1 MDQPPVWREGRGAL
15 EYVRLVRHPIFR
27 GVGVPDG
34 AGRPV
39 LLLPGFMA
47 GDSSLS
53 IMRAWLLR
61 AGYDVEMAGLVF
73 NIRYSEMVANGVT
86 RRLRDLHD
94 RAGRPVTL
102 VGHSRGGVLAKV
114 VADRHPRIV
123 ERVVALGAPLA
134 DPYDIHPLTM
144 AGVRLAHAFNL
155 LRYARTGS
163 IERGFLE
170 DLEAPAR
177 VPLTSLYS
185 RSDGIVHWQAC
196 LRPDAECVEV
206 HGSHIGL
213 SVNVEVYE
221 VLARLLPGAP
231 RLVKTVPH

>member
-1 MDQPPVWREGRGAL
+1 MA
-15 EYVRLVRHPIFR
+15 
-27 GVGVPDG
+27 DG
-34 AGRPV
+34 GGQPV

-53 IMRAWLLR
+53 TMRAWLLR
-61 AGYDVEMAGLVF
+61 TGYEVEMAGLIF
-73 NIRYSEMVANGVT
+73 NIRYSEMVVSGIT
-86 RRLRDLHD
+86 RRLEDIYSRV
-94 RAGRPVTL
+94 GRPVTL

-134 DPYDIHPLTM
+134 DPYDVHPLTM

-163 IERGFLE
+163 VERRFLE

-185 RSDGIVHWQAC
+185 RSDGIVHWRAC
-196 LRPDAECVEV
+196 LRADAECLEV

-221 VLARLLPGAP
+221 VLARLLQAAP
-231 RLVKTVPH
+231 PRPTAKTLSSARPRHL